1 MLKMRGLKRSLPPPP
16 PQPAPYVLAFEA
28 NDIVWTIL
36 FYLFFFNNSFRELHG
51 AHLGRVHRHFLPSP
65 CTASVPRPSRS
76 IHFGDVS
83 ETNER
88 ETDSLLRSDLVTR
101 NALAG

>member
-16 PQPAPYVLAFEA
+16 PPPAPYVLAFEA

-36 FYLFFFNNSFRELHG
+36 LYLFFNNSFRELHG
-51 AHLGRVHRHFLPSP
+51 AHFGRVHRHFLPSP